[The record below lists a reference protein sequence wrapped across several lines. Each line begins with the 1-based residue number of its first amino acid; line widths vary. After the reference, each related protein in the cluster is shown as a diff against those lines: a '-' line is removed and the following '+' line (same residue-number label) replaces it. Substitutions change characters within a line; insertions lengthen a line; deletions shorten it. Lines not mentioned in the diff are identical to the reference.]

1 MTQPMMLAA
10 LDYAERGIPVFPCN
24 WPVASTGGSSW
35 SCSCGQADCSR
46 PGKHPLTRRGHKD
59 ASTRA
64 DVVGAW
70 LRRWPD
76 ANIAI
81 PTGVRFDVLDI
92 DGSAGE
98 ESLRQFAREHGFS
111 LDGPIVRT
119 GSGWHCLFFPTGSG
133 SRIGLLDHVD
143 YRGAGGYV
151 IAPPSLHASGRRYH
165 WLRPLDLDHLPDLP
179 GALRELLARLEP
191 TRSVVATPVPGAGQP
206 YGQRALAGEL
216 ERLADAPVGLRNHTL
231 NRAAFRCYQLAAS
244 GALDAGDV
252 TARFTAAAREIGLG
266 ENEIRRTLRSACIG
280 GFAHPRSVPPRS
292 ARTRSARGGIER

>member
-1 MTQPMMLAA
+1 MTQSMMLAA
-10 LDYAERGIPVFPCN
+10 LDYAERGIPVFPCH
-24 WPVASTGGSSW
+24 WPVASRGDGG
-35 SCSCGQADCSR
+35 SCSCGQLDCSR

-64 DVVGAW
+64 DVIKGW
-70 LRRWPD
+70 WRRWPD

-111 LDGPIVRT
+111 LDSAIVRT
-119 GSGWHCLFFPTGSG
+119 GSGWHCLFSPTGSG
-133 SRIGLLDHVD
+133 SRVGLLDHVD
-143 YRGAGGYV
+143 YRGTGGYV
-151 IAPPSLHASGRRYH
+151 ITPPSLHASGCHYR
-165 WLRPLDLDHLPDLP
+165 WLRPLDLDGLPDTP
-179 GALRELLARLEP
+179 KALRELLARPEP
-191 TRSVVATPVPGAGQP
+191 TRSVVATPVLGAGQR

-244 GALDAGDV
+244 GALDADDV
-252 TARFTAAAREIGLG
+252 TARFTAVAREVGLG
-266 ENEIRRTLRSACIG
+266 EDEIRRTLHSARTG
-280 GFAHPRSVPPRS
+280 GLAHPRNAPLRS
-292 ARTRSARGGIER
+292 APTRSVRGGIER